1 MPHSSHVHNSWIAPI
16 GARFTSGIPKS
27 IMTSRNRPS
36 RCTSSFPNLMRR
48 RRHNSPKRAY
58 LLPCMIHLPAE
69 QQRGAKGKSPRERQ
83 GAKNPPNE
91 DKKSLGLG
99 CKTHFEAPIRV
110 REGGLR
116 ERKRAASL
124 EGAAT
129 RSLSFGVEYYSM
141 GQLGSDRNVHKRS
154 EWNNIDWYTNICPFT
169 QMQGAASTSKVN
181 GCQNQLP
188 LRKND
193 IDRP

>member
-16 GARFTSGIPKS
+16 GARRDRSGIPKS

-48 RRHNSPKRAY
+48 RTQVLTASLRTAWRKE
-58 LLPCMIHLPAE
+58 LLTCMIHLPAE

-83 GAKNPPNE
+83 GAKNPPKE

-99 CKTHFEAPIRV
+99 CVLGKHAASSSSPCIDIFEKTHFEAPIRV

-129 RSLSFGVEYYSM
+129 RSLSFGVEYSM
-141 GQLGSDRNVHKRS
+141 GQLGSDRNVHKRCYINR
-154 EWNNIDWYTNICPFT
+154 E
-169 QMQGAASTSKVN
+169 
-181 GCQNQLP
+181 
-188 LRKND
+188 LR
-193 IDRP
+193 